1 MSFSDRIFQ
10 PFETLIRPLD
20 IPYQPLPTQ
29 GPFVLLWHFARM
41 FRYALIPIAVFSM
54 AVEGINLFLIWSLSD
69 IVDGVT
75 NKGAATFLA
84 EDWSLL
90 VLMAVLLFPISPFF
104 SFVTSAL
111 SSQTVAVCLPS
122 AIQWQG
128 HKAVERQDIAFFHDT
143 FAGQVASRL
152 SQVSTA
158 VQQQVVVAFYSI
170 PNFAVHFLGSL
181 LLLASV
187 GWQLTLPALIWI
199 IISIA
204 IAIVAVPHFSERSKL
219 SAKQRSLVVGAMTDL
234 YSNMQMVKQFAAED
248 SEAGALRG
256 IFSNAITRQQHER
269 RVYMVTSVTIN
280 SVNALF
286 WIAML
291 GIGFHGMLNL
301 SVSTGEFVAAIYIT
315 QRLSGNARVFI
326 DMGQQIFQA
335 VGTLRDAMPVMTTP
349 PTVVDALN
357 AKPLQVG
364 TGEIRFDSVGFS
376 YHREKP
382 VIDGLNLTVHGGEK
396 VGLVGLSGAGKTTLV
411 NLLLRFYDLNG
422 GSIAIDDQDIRGVTQ
437 SSLRENIGV
446 ISQDVSL
453 LHRSVG
459 DNIRYGRPDAS
470 HDEVVQAAIAAHAHG
485 FIADLKD
492 KEGRSGYD
500 AFVGDRGVKLSGGQ
514 RQRIAIARVL
524 LKKAP
529 ILVLDEATS
538 ALDSES
544 EAAIQENLAKVM
556 AGKTVIAIAHRL
568 STIASMDRIV
578 VLGEGRIVEMGNPEE
593 LVTRNGLYTR
603 LWRRQTGGY
612 IGND

>member
-104 SFVTSAL
+104 SFVTSTL

-199 IISIA
+199 MISIA

-301 SVSTGEFVAAIYIT
+301 SVSAGEFVAAIYIT

-411 NLLLRFYDLNG
+411 NLLLRFYDLDG
-422 GSIAIDDQDIRGVTQ
+422 GSIAIDDQDIRSVTQ

>member
-41 FRYALIPIAVFSM
+41 FRFALILIAVFSM

-90 VLMAVLLFPISPFF
+90 ALMAVLLFPTSPFL
-104 SFVTSAL
+104 SFVTNTL

-187 GWQLTLPALIWI
+187 GWQLMLPALIWI
-199 IISIA
+199 IISIV

-234 YSNMQMVKQFAAED
+234 YANMQMVKHFAAED

-256 IFSNAITRQQHER
+256 IFSNAITRQQQER

-291 GIGFHGMLNL
+291 GIGFYGMLK
-301 SVSTGEFVAAIYIT
+301 SSISTGEFVAAVYIT
-315 QRLSGNARVFI
+315 QRLSGNARAFI
-326 DMGQQIFQA
+326 DMGQQIFHA
-335 VGTLRDAMPVMTTP
+335 IGTLRDAMPVMTTP
-349 PTVVDALN
+349 PTVVDAVD
-357 AKPLQVG
+357 AKPLQVR
-364 TGEIRFDSVGFS
+364 TGEIRFDSVSFS
-376 YHREKP
+376 YHPDKP
-382 VIDGLNLTVHGGEK
+382 VIDRLDLTVQGGEK

-411 NLLLRFYDLNG
+411 NLLLRFYDLNR
-422 GSIAIDDQDIRGVTQ
+422 GSILIDDQDIRDVTQ

-459 DNIRYGRPDAS
+459 ANIRYGRPDAS
-470 HDEVVQAAIAAHAHG
+470 NYEVEQAAVAAHAHG
-485 FIADLKD
+485 FVADLKD

-524 LKKAP
+524 LKNAP

-593 LVTRNGLYTR
+593 LLKHNGLYAR